1 MSLPSRTSKENEE
14 MVEQK
19 YNSGMP
25 VVPDL
30 KDFDMSSGGFFE
42 RVIFNNRI
50 LVIVACLLATVVLGF
65 FATRLQVNASFEKMI
80 PSSSPYIKNYLA
92 YKSELPGLGNSIRV
106 VVENKQGDIY
116 NPDYLLALQKVNDT
130 LYLIPGV
137 DRSWMKSLWMPIVR
151 WKEVTEEGVEG
162 GAVMPADYDGSEAS
176 ISALRRN
183 IARAGII
190 GGLVANDGR
199 SSMIV
204 APLLDTNPQTGEP
217 LNYGEFSR
225 QLEEQLRSMESDKI
239 GIHIVGFSKLV
250 GDLID
255 GLYAVMLF
263 FGASVIIAAVFVYL
277 YTRCL
282 RSTLLLVGIA
292 VAGVV
297 WLLGLMQ
304 LLGYELDPYSIL
316 VPFLIFAIG
325 VSHGTQKMNG
335 ILQDIGRGTHKYVAA
350 RYTFRRLFLTGLT
363 ALLCNIVGFAV
374 LVIIDIPV
382 IRDLAL
388 TTSIGVAVLI
398 FTKLLLIPV
407 ALSYIGV
414 SKKAARIAIEKDR
427 AGEENRGF
435 LGHVWHGLDRFT
447 ERRWAT
453 AVIAL
458 SLGVTAIGSVVML
471 DLKVGDLDPGAPE
484 LRPESRYNR
493 DNAYITA
500 HYGLSSDQ
508 FVVIMKTSEDS
519 CRLYQSLQTMD
530 KLAWQ
535 LRQTEGVQTTNS
547 LAETVRFITAGMA
560 EGSGKWLTIS
570 RDQAITNSSV
580 DAAMISAPG
589 ITNQKCS
596 VTPLIA
602 YLADHKA
609 DTLNR
614 VLKVTEDFA
623 AQHNTAAESEQPLEF
638 LLAAGNAGIEAA
650 TNIEVEKGIVTMYLA
665 VYGATAL
672 LCLLTFR
679 SWRATV
685 VALIPLLMT
694 TIICKALMVW
704 LGIGLKVAT
713 LPVIAVGVGVGVDY
727 ALYLLSVQLAVQ
739 ERGGSLAV
747 AYRRSLDFT
756 GRVVA
761 LIGLTMAAGVVTWA
775 WSPIKFQ
782 ADMGILLTFMFLWNM
797 LGALVLIPALSHF
810 LLNPKTT
817 ATSPEAARGEKVAG
831 SVEQGKRV
839 NTQAVTAH

>member
-1 MSLPSRTSKENEE
+1 

-25 VVPDL
+25 VIPEL
-30 KDFDMSSGGFFE
+30 KDFDMSSGGLLE

-50 LVIVACLLATVVLGF
+50 PVIIGCLLATLILGF

-80 PSSSPYIKNYLA
+80 PSASPYIKNYLA
-92 YKSELPGLGNSIRV
+92 YKNELPGLGNTIRV
-106 VVENKQGDIY
+106 VVENKTGDIY
-116 NPDYLLALQKVNDT
+116 DPDYLQALQKVNDT

-151 WKEVTEEGVEG
+151 WKEVTEEGIEG
-162 GAVMPADYDGSEAS
+162 GAVMPADYNGSAAS
-176 ISALRRN
+176 IDKLRQN
-183 IARAGII
+183 IGRANIVGN
-190 GGLVANDGR
+190 LVANNGR

-204 APLLDTNPQTGEP
+204 APLLDTHPQTGQP
-217 LNYGEFSR
+217 LNYGDFST
-225 QLEEQLRSMESDKI
+225 QLETRIRTLQSDKI

-255 GLYAVMLF
+255 GLYAVMFF
-263 FGASVIIAAVFVYL
+263 FGISVVIAALFVYL

-282 RSTLLLVGIA
+282 RSTLLLVGVAI
-292 VAGVV
+292 AGVV
-297 WLLGLMQ
+297 WLLGLME
-304 LLGYELDPYSIL
+304 LLGYSLDPYSIL

-325 VSHGTQKMNG
+325 LSHGTQKMNG
-335 ILQDIGRGTHKYVAA
+335 ILQDIGRGTHKYIAA

-363 ALLCNIVGFAV
+363 ALLTNIVGFAV

-407 ALSYIGV
+407 ALSYLGV
-414 SKKAARIAIEKDR
+414 SEKAARIAIEKDR
-427 AGEENRGF
+427 AGEENRGI
-435 LGHVWHGLDRFT
+435 LGRIWHGLDRFT

-453 AVIAL
+453 WVIAA
-458 SLGVTAIGSVVML
+458 SLLVTAGGSVVMMH
-471 DLKVGDLDPGAPE
+471 LKVGDLDPGAPE
-484 LRPESRYNR
+484 LRPDSRYNL
-493 DNAYITA
+493 DSAYISKN
-500 HYGLSSDQ
+500 YGLSSDQ
-508 FVVIMKTSEDS
+508 FVVIMTTAEDS
-519 CRLYQSLQTMD
+519 CRLYPALQAMD
-530 KLAWQ
+530 RLAWR
-535 LRQTEGVQTTNS
+535 LRQTQGVQTTSS
-547 LAETVRFITAGMA
+547 LPEAVRFITSGMA

-570 RDQAITNSSV
+570 RDQAITNASV
-580 DAAMISAPG
+580 DAAMISQPG

-596 VTPLIA
+596 VTPMVA

-614 VLKVTEDFA
+614 VLTVAQDFA
-623 AQHNTAAESEQPLEF
+623 DESKASGVADQPQF

-650 TNIEVEKGIVTMYLA
+650 TNIEVEKGIVTMYFA

-679 SWRATV
+679 SWRATL
-685 VALIPLLMT
+685 VALIPLVMT

-739 ERGGSLAV
+739 ERGGSLAT

-761 LIGLTMAAGVVTWA
+761 LIGVTMAAGVITWA

-797 LGALVLIPALSHF
+797 LGALVLIPALSHY
-810 LLNPKTT
+810 LLNPK
-817 ATSPEAARGEKVAG
+817 ARPISEPQEADLPGASARVSPQERPRTHSAAA
-831 SVEQGKRV
+831 
-839 NTQAVTAH
+839 AAH

>member
-1 MSLPSRTSKENEE
+1 

-19 YNSGMP
+19 FNSGMP
-25 VVPDL
+25 VIANL
-30 KDFDMSSGGFFE
+30 EDFDKSSGGWFE
-42 RVIFNNRI
+42 RVIFHNRV
-50 LVIVACLLATVVLGF
+50 LVVVFCLLATLVLGF
-65 FATRLQVNASFEKMI
+65 YATKLEVNASFEKMI

-92 YKSELPGLGNSIRV
+92 NKDQLPGLGNSIRI
-106 VVENKQGDIY
+106 VVENKTGDIY
-116 NPDYLLALQKVNDT
+116 DADYLLALQKINDT

-151 WKEVTEEGVEG
+151 WKEVTEEGIDG
-162 GAVMPADYDGSEAS
+162 GAVMPSDYDGSDAS
-176 ISALRRN
+176 IKALRRN
-183 IARAGII
+183 IMRAGIT
-190 GGLVANDGR
+190 GNLVANDSK
-199 SSMIV
+199 SSMII
-204 APLLDTNPQTGEP
+204 APLLDRNPQTGKP
-217 LNYGEFSR
+217 LDYGDFSK
-225 QLEEQLRSMESDKI
+225 QLESKIRSFESDKV

-255 GLYAVMLF
+255 GLYSVMLF
-263 FGASVIIAAVFVYL
+263 FGASVVIAGLFVYF

-282 RSTLLLVGIA
+282 RSTLLLVSVA

-304 LLGYELDPYSIL
+304 ILGYDLDPYSIL

-325 VSHGTQKMNG
+325 ISHGTQKMNG

-363 ALLCNIVGFAV
+363 ALLTNIVGFAV

-407 ALSYIGV
+407 ALSYLGV
-414 SKKAARIAIEKDR
+414 SKRAARIAIAKDQ
-427 AGEENRGF
+427 AGEANRGV
-435 LGHVWHGLDRFT
+435 LGHIWHGLDRFT
-447 ERRWAT
+447 ERPMAT
-453 AVIAL
+453 AVIGL
-458 SLGVTAIGSVVML
+458 SLVVTLIGSVVMMH
-471 DLKVGDLDPGAPE
+471 LKVGDLDPGAPE
-484 LRPESRYNR
+484 LRSDSRYNR
-493 DNAYITA
+493 DNAYITSN
-500 HYGLSSDQ
+500 YGLSSDQ
-508 FVVIMKTSEDS
+508 FVVIVKTNEDS
-519 CRLYQSLQTMD
+519 CRLYQSLKSMD
-530 KLAWQ
+530 KLAWT
-535 LRQTEGVQTTNS
+535 LRQTPGVQTTQS
-547 LAETVRFITAGMA
+547 LAETVRMISSGMA
-560 EGSGKWLTIS
+560 EGSPKWLSIS
-570 RDQAITNSSV
+570 RDQAITNSAV

-589 ITNQKCS
+589 ITNQQCS
-596 VTPLIA
+596 VTPIIA

-609 DTLNR
+609 DTLTR
-614 VLKVTEDFA
+614 VLKVSEDFA
-623 AQHNTAAESEQPLEF
+623 AQNNTAKDAEHPVQF

-650 TNIEVEKGIVTMYLA
+650 TNIEVEKGIITMYLA

-694 TIICKALMVW
+694 TVICKALMVW

-761 LIGLTMAAGVVTWA
+761 LVGLTMAAGVITWA

-797 LGALVLIPALSHF
+797 LGALVLIPALSHY
-810 LLNPKTT
+810 LLNPKGNSKEGVTLDLEDARAQQET
-817 ATSPEAARGEKVAG
+817 RKPAADA
-831 SVEQGKRV
+831 
-839 NTQAVTAH
+839 AHTVLTEPALPRRAR

>member
-1 MSLPSRTSKENEE
+1 

-25 VVPDL
+25 VIRDL
-30 KDFDMSSGGFFE
+30 KDFDKSSGGLLE
-42 RVIFNNRI
+42 RIIFNNRI
-50 LVIVACLLATVVLGF
+50 LIIVACVLATLTLGF

-80 PSSSPYIKNYLA
+80 PSNSPYIKNYLA
-92 YKSELPGLGNSIRV
+92 YKNQLPGLGNTIRI
-106 VVENKQGDIY
+106 VVENKKGDIY
-116 NPDYLLALQKVNDT
+116 DPEYLQTLQKANDT

-151 WKEVTEEGVEG
+151 WKEVTEQGIEG
-162 GAVMPADYDGSEAS
+162 GAVMPSTYNGSEAS
-176 ISALRRN
+176 IDALRQN
-183 IARAGII
+183 IARAGIV
-190 GGLVANDGR
+190 GSLVSNDSK

-204 APLLDTNPQTGEP
+204 APLLDTNPKTGLP
-217 LNYGEFSR
+217 LSYGDFSK
-225 QLEEQLRSMESDKI
+225 QLEEQIRSLESPTI

-255 GLYAVMLF
+255 GLYSVMFF
-263 FGASVIIAAVFVYL
+263 FGISVVIAALFVYL

-282 RSTLLLVGIA
+282 RSTLLLVGVAI
-292 VAGVV
+292 AGVV
-297 WLLGLMQ
+297 WLLGLME

-325 VSHGTQKMNG
+325 LSHGTQKMNG
-335 ILQDIGRGTHKYVAA
+335 ILQDIGRGTHKYIAA

-363 ALLCNIVGFAV
+363 ALLTNIVGFAV

-414 SKKAARIAIEKDR
+414 SEKAARIAIEKDQ
-427 AGEENRGF
+427 AGEANRGL
-435 LGHVWHGLDRFT
+435 LGRIWKSLDRFT

-453 AVIAL
+453 AVIVMSVA
-458 SLGVTAIGSVVML
+458 VTAVGCVVML
-471 DLKVGDLDPGAPE
+471 HLKVGDLDPGAPE
-484 LRPESRYNR
+484 LRPDSRYNR
-493 DNAYITA
+493 DSAFITSN
-500 HYGLSSDQ
+500 YGLSSDQ
-508 FVVIMKTSEDS
+508 FVVIMKTAEDS
-519 CRLYQSLQTMD
+519 CRLYPALQAMD
-530 KLAWQ
+530 QLAWR

-547 LAETVRFITAGMA
+547 LAENVRMITSGMA

-580 DAAMISAPG
+580 DAAMISSPG
-589 ITNQKCS
+589 ITNQQCS

-602 YLADHKA
+602 YLTDHKA
-609 DTLNR
+609 DTLTR
-614 VLKVTEDFA
+614 VLKVAEEFA
-623 AQHNTAAESEQPLEF
+623 KENNSKPDAPQF

-650 TNIEVEKGIVTMYLA
+650 TNIEVEKGIITMYFA

-679 SWRATV
+679 SWRATL
-685 VALIPLLMT
+685 VAIIPLIMT

-739 ERGGSLAV
+739 ARGGSLAT

-761 LIGLTMAAGVVTWA
+761 LIGLTMAAGVITWA

-810 LLNPKTT
+810 LLNPKIN
-817 ATSPEAARGEKVAG
+817 TSAQESEVEHADAIEPVLPEQRPRKNSAAII
-831 SVEQGKRV
+831 
-839 NTQAVTAH
+839 AH

>member
-1 MSLPSRTSKENEE
+1 

-25 VVPDL
+25 VISRL
-30 KDFDMSSGGFFE
+30 EDFDMKSGGLLE

-50 LVIVACLLATVVLGF
+50 PVIIACLLATLILGF

-80 PSSSPYIKNYLA
+80 PSASPYIKNYLA
-92 YKSELPGLGNSIRV
+92 YKNELPGLGNTIRI
-106 VVENKQGDIY
+106 VVENKTGDIY
-116 NPDYLLALQKVNDT
+116 DPEYLQTLQKVNDT
-130 LYLIPGV
+130 LFLIPGV

-151 WKEVTEEGVEG
+151 WKEVTEDGIEG
-162 GAVMPADYDGSEAS
+162 GAVMPADYDAS
-176 ISALRRN
+176 PAAIDKLRQN
-183 IARAGII
+183 IARANIVGS
-190 GGLVANDGR
+190 LVANDSQ

-204 APLLDTNPQTGEP
+204 APLLETNPQTGQA
-217 LNYGEFSR
+217 LNYGDFSR
-225 QLEEQLRSMESDKI
+225 QLESQIRVLQSDRI

-255 GLYAVMLF
+255 GLYAVMMF
-263 FGASVIIAAVFVYL
+263 FGISVVIAALFVYL
-277 YTRCL
+277 YTRCV
-282 RSTLLLVGIA
+282 RSTLLLVGVAI
-292 VAGVV
+292 AGVI
-297 WLLGLMQ
+297 WLLGLME
-304 LLGYELDPYSIL
+304 LLGYSLDPYSIL

-325 VSHGTQKMNG
+325 LSHGTQKMNG
-335 ILQDIGRGTHKYVAA
+335 ILQDIGRGTHKYIAA

-363 ALLCNIVGFAV
+363 ALLTNIVGFAV

-407 ALSYIGV
+407 ALSYLGV
-414 SKKAARIAIEKDR
+414 SQRAARIAIEKDR
-427 AGEENRGF
+427 AGEANKGI
-435 LGHVWHGLDRFT
+435 LGKVWRSLDRFT

-453 AVIAL
+453 LVIAVSVL
-458 SLGVTAIGSVVML
+458 VTAGGSAVMMH
-471 DLKVGDLDPGAPE
+471 LKVGDLDPGAPE
-484 LRPESRYNR
+484 LRPDSRYNQ
-493 DNAYITA
+493 DSAFISS
-500 HYGLSSDQ
+500 HYGLSNDQ
-508 FVVIMKTSEDS
+508 FVVIMTTAEDS
-519 CRLYQSLQTMD
+519 CRLYPALQAMD
-530 KLAWQ
+530 RLAWR
-535 LRQTEGVQTTNS
+535 LRQTAGVQTTNS
-547 LAETVRFITAGMA
+547 LPEAVRFITSGMA
-560 EGSGKWLTIS
+560 EGSGKWLTIT
-570 RDQAITNSSV
+570 RDQAITNASV
-580 DAAMISAPG
+580 DAAMISQPG

-614 VLKVTEDFA
+614 VLTVAQDFA
-623 AQHNTAAESEQPLEF
+623 AQSKASGAADQPDF

-650 TNIEVEKGIVTMYLA
+650 TNIEVEKGIITMYFA

-679 SWRATV
+679 SWRATL
-685 VALIPLLMT
+685 VALIPLIMT

-739 ERGGSLAV
+739 QRGGSLAT

-761 LIGLTMAAGVVTWA
+761 LIGLTMAAGVITWA

-797 LGALVLIPALSHF
+797 LGALVLIPALSHY
-810 LLNPKTT
+810 LLNPGLGSDSDLQQAGTHD
-817 ATSPEAARGEKVAG
+817 ATPSGTPRDRPKAHSAAIVA
-831 SVEQGKRV
+831 
-839 NTQAVTAH
+839 H